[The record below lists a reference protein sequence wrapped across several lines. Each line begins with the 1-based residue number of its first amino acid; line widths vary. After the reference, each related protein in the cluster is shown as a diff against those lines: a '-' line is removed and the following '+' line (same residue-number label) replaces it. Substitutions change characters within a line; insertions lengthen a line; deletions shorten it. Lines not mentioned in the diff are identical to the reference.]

1 MRLST
6 SLAFAASATLA
17 AAAWDCK
24 LDNYDLTPLA
34 GVKTVTHDVDTPPST
49 TRRIVR
55 INLCDQLGKEDKVAD
70 EDQACMQVVSVKKGA
85 DDRYL
90 QAVPLWDKDSPSPEV
105 GDVREKEWQL
115 RLKSSKKYAGLEQ
128 YMNINMICDPDA
140 GNDAAPIFGYFGE
153 GDGKATLELAW
164 RSKAA
169 CKRDESAPDAPSDG
183 DDGDGEKSS
192 GGGFFHTL
200 GVIFWIVVFALLAY
214 FVLGALYNYQNYGA
228 RGADL
233 IPHRDFWREVPAL
246 AQDLGSHLFNN
257 VRQSGSRG
265 GYSSLG

>member
-1 MRLST
+1 M
-6 SLAFAASATLA
+6 
-17 AAAWDCK
+17 
-24 LDNYDLTPLA
+24 
-34 GVKTVTHDVDTPPST
+34 
-49 TRRIVR
+49 R
-55 INLCDQLGKEDKVAD
+55 INMV
-70 EDQACMQVVSVKKGA
+70 
-85 DDRYL
+85 
-90 QAVPLWDKDSPSPEV
+90 
-105 GDVREKEWQL
+105 
-115 RLKSSKKYAGLEQ
+115 
-128 YMNINMICDPDA
+128 CDPDA
-140 GNDAAPIFGYFGE
+140 GNDAAPVFASFE
-153 GDGKATLELAW
+153 DAEGKATLELEW

-169 CKRDESAPDAPSDG
+169 CKRDDSSSDAPSD
-183 DDGDGEKSS
+183 DGEKSS

>member
-1 MRLST
+1 M
-6 SLAFAASATLA
+6 
-17 AAAWDCK
+17 
-24 LDNYDLTPLA
+24 
-34 GVKTVTHDVDTPPST
+34 V
-49 TRRIVR
+49 
-55 INLCDQLGKEDKVAD
+55 
-70 EDQACMQVVSVKKGA
+70 
-85 DDRYL
+85 
-90 QAVPLWDKDSPSPEV
+90 
-105 GDVREKEWQL
+105 
-115 RLKSSKKYAGLEQ
+115 
-128 YMNINMICDPDA
+128 CDPDA
-140 GNDAAPIFGYFGE
+140 GNDAAPVFGYFGE
-153 GDGKATLELAW
+153 SDGKATLELAW

-169 CKRDESAPDAPSDG
+169 CKRDDSSPDAPSDG
-183 DDGDGEKSS
+183 DDGEKSSS

-200 GVIFWIVVFALLAY
+200 GVIFWIVVFALLAH